1 MTVKASRIAD
11 ILGGP
16 KILRHNVANLVDLQ
30 KVVAEG
36 LPVRS
41 LDETAKYVSTG
52 PRAAAALKD
61 RLVPRATRS
70 RRTRLKTGES
80 EKVERI
86 ARLMAL
92 AEQVWENTIDARAF
106 MNEPH
111 PMLEGRSPLDMAT
124 TELGARRV
132 ERVLMHLEYGLPV

>member
-1 MTVKASRIAD
+1 MTIKASRIAD

-16 KILRHNVANLVDLQ
+16 KILRHDVSNLVDLQ

-36 LPVRS
+36 LPIRS
-41 LDETAKYVSTG
+41 LDETAKYVSNG

-61 RLVPRATRS
+61 RLIPRATRS

-92 AEQVWENTIDARAF
+92 AEDVWENTIDARAF
-106 MNEPH
+106 MNESH
-111 PMLEGRSPLDMAT
+111 PMLEGRSPLEMAA

-132 ERVLMHLEYGLPV
+132 ERLLMHLEYGLPV